1 MIDAYRRFPLRYQII
16 AGIAVTALAYF
27 LSMKSDE
34 ALIITS
40 GTAVALIFLHLFLI
54 KLNSMLA
61 FIVIAVQ
68 GIIVGTIVYGIHLYW
83 PVIEPL
89 IALDMNLVSTMVIFY
104 GITTIASFVYLGYK
118 YSRGRLW
125 LNLLTA
131 FILQILAILTVLN
144 YNALFYVAAMVSGFI
159 VGMLYLV
166 LRAPRMKKHPDV
178 ELPLLNKEIQKR
190 TEQLLSNA
198 ELKYMYLPENSSDL
212 VGHYLAWGTNAV
224 YLVNVVRPSK
234 SFTVTSHGI
243 QYDDTDLIPL
253 MESSLLS
260 VAAEKKHIP
269 EKVVIP
275 VVLVLSGFQN
285 LQPVMSVNVS
295 KWKQPDHLLGVTNIL
310 TEKGFTRFMKASNDK
325 IKPFNDK
332 IQKKV
337 SSFVQNL
344 TA

>member
-1 MIDAYRRFPLRYQII
+1 MIDAYRRFPLHYQII
-16 AGIAVTALAYF
+16 AGLTVTALAYF

-40 GTAVALIFLHLFLI
+40 GTAVALVFLHLFLI

-68 GIIVGTIVYGIHLYW
+68 SIIVGTIVYGIHLYW

-131 FILQILAILTVLN
+131 FILQMLTILAVLN
-144 YNALFYVAAMVSGFI
+144 YNVLFYVAAMVSGFI
-159 VGMLYLV
+159 VGMLYLI
-166 LRAPRMKKHPDV
+166 LRTPRMKKHPVV
-178 ELPLLNKEIQKR
+178 ELPLLNKEVQKR

-198 ELKYMYLPENSSDL
+198 ELGYTYLPEKSSDL
-212 VGHYLAWGTNAV
+212 VGHYLAWGDNAV

-243 QYDDTDLIPL
+243 QFDDTDLIPL

-260 VAAEKKHIP
+260 VNTEKKKLP
-269 EKVVIP
+269 EKIVIP

-310 TEKGFTRFMKASNDK
+310 TEKGFVRFMKASNDR
-325 IKPFNDK
+325 IKPLNGK

-337 SSFVQNL
+337 FSFVQNL
-344 TA
+344 TT